1 MRLIKPRLFL
11 SAEDYSDWSALTE
24 PSLVG
29 DGLGFD
35 ATWYGDFHHN
45 LIEYKDGAQAQLLR
59 QAGFGDGRPLAMS
72 VFAGALQT
80 SSRAKIV
87 YVESHDDC
95 GNREGS
101 ARTIVVAVHGAPL
114 LGDTRYW
121 AEARVRFAAAM
132 MLLSAGTPMFFMGEE
147 IGAERP
153 YRYSDFLMNREDIL
167 GEAAGNGAKL
177 FRCYRDLIDLSLN
190 HSAIRSRNI
199 DVPIVHDADRV
210 VAFHRWDDRGEF
222 FIAGSLANAAYKSGY
237 GLSSRRLGDA
247 NWQEIF
253 NTDSDRY
260 GGSNVGN
267 AARTLR
273 AERGALNVVLPACG
287 VLVFRRR

>member
-1 MRLIKPRLFL
+1 
-11 SAEDYSDWSALTE
+11 
-24 PSLVG
+24 
-29 DGLGFD
+29 
-35 ATWYGDFHHN
+35 
-45 LIEYKDGAQAQLLR
+45 
-59 QAGFGDGRPLAMS
+59 
-72 VFAGALQT
+72 
-80 SSRAKIV
+80 
-87 YVESHDDC
+87 
-95 GNREGS
+95 
-101 ARTIVVAVHGAPL
+101 L

-147 IGAERP
+147 IGAQKP

-167 GEAAGNGAKL
+167 GEAARNGAKL

-199 DVPIVHDADRV
+199 DVPIVHDANRV

-222 FIAGSLANAAYKSGY
+222 FIAGSLADAAYKSGY
-237 GLSSRRLGDA
+237 WLSSRRLGDA

-260 GGSNVGN
+260 GGGNVGN
-267 AARTLR
+267 AGSTLR
-273 AERGALNVVLPACG
+273 AERGALSVVLPACG